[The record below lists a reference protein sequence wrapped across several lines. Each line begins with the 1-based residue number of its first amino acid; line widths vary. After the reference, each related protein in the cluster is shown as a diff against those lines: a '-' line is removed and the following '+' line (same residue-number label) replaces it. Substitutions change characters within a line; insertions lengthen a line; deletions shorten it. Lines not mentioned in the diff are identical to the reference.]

1 MSSKWVLIFI
11 VFTFMSCRSSGQS
24 KNLSD
29 DILKRELR
37 SYLKS
42 EGELSI
48 DDSVVLYVVNLLN
61 FKEYENTPGVYKFG
75 VLGAHYLPHI
85 VYVKEDGFDILKDYK
100 TIFVLESFTNFV
112 KSSESRYTEIE
123 QTQMLTNISGVLRNR
138 MKIIDESSI
147 EEEID
152 Y

>member
-1 MSSKWVLIFI
+1 MLIFI
-11 VFTFMSCRSSGQS
+11 LFTFMSCRSPGQS
-24 KNLSD
+24 NNLSD

-48 DDSVVLYVVNLLN
+48 DDSVVVYVVNLLN
-61 FKEYENTPGVYKFG
+61 FKGYENTPGVYKFG
-75 VLGAHYLPHI
+75 ILGAHYLPYV
-85 VYVKEDGFDILKDYK
+85 VYVKEDGFHILKDYK
-100 TIFVLESFTNFV
+100 PITVLESFTNFL
-112 KSSESRYTEIE
+112 KSSGNRYTEIE
-123 QTQMLTNISGVLRNR
+123 QTQMLTNISGVLHTR
-138 MKIIDESSI
+138 MKMIDESSV